1 MYCFSSSLEYGASL
15 GTIVG
20 NVKGPDGSPFM
31 DAFVR
36 AENIKTKIT
45 VSVLSDRQGN
55 YRVENL
61 GPGVYDVRAT
71 AIGYKSELRQNTK
84 VDAGQPVSLDF
95 DLQKGMV
102 RWTDISIHQAAGL
115 IARRSG
121 EKGALYEMHALS
133 WTAE

>member
-1 MYCFSSSLEYGASL
+1 
-15 GTIVG
+15 
-20 NVKGPDGSPFM
+20 M

-115 IARRSG
+115 LPDGPGKKVLFTRCMHCHGLQNKIAGSRRDEEGWRNSVNS
-121 EKGALYEMHALS
+121 MR
-133 WTAE
+133 